1 MLKHNLLKES
11 NEVFIDARFNASVI
25 QNIFFHTGSTSV
37 STAGNYTNDNAEI
50 CLLNGPFKF

>member
-11 NEVFIDARFNASVI
+11 NEVFIDACFNASVI
-25 QNIFFHTGSTSV
+25 QNILFHTGNTSV
-37 STAGNYTNDNAEI
+37 STAGNYMNDNAEI